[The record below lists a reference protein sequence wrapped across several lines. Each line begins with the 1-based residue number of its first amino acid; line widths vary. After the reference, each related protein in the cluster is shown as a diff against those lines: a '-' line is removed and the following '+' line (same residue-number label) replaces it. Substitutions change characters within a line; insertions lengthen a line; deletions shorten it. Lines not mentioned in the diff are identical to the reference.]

1 MKAPPSKLKV
11 SVTADSEREIDEI
24 LATRSDEEFLL
35 DSPPPPTHPFSGPE
49 QPIPANRIALLR
61 QIELENAELARRHW
75 WREVAQRVL
84 LITALIVTMAIMAI
98 FIWLLYLAVT
108 TSTQEKQRHYFHV
121 PRTFFDTND
130 VPKYEEKLF
139 SGQTFVMMP
148 KKMSKVRRLRR
159 QKINDALFNEE

>member
-11 SVTADSEREIDEI
+11 SVTAESEREIDEI

-35 DSPPPPTHPFSGPE
+35 DSPPPPPSHPLSGPA

-61 QIELENAELARRHW
+61 EIELENAELARRHW

-84 LITALIVTMAIMAI
+84 LITALIVTMAIMVI

-108 TSTQEKQRHYFHV
+108 TSTQEKHRHLHV
-121 PRTFFDTND
+121 PRVFFDTNE
-130 VPKYEEKLF
+130 VPKYEEELF

-148 KKMSKVRRLRR
+148 KKMNKMRKLQRR
-159 QKINDALFNEE
+159 KINDALFKEE